1 MNALFAA
8 SEHHGN
14 GYFLPGDIN
23 EFYWGTAAF
32 LVLVALFVW
41 KGWKPLR
48 NAMSGRTE
56 RIANELDEAAAA
68 KEAALE
74 HLDEVRS
81 GLTNVD
87 EEGARIRAEAAEK
100 AQRVAADL
108 KERAEAD
115 VAEAR
120 QRAQIEIE
128 AMKAT
133 AMADLRAEV
142 AARASNAAEAVVRE
156 SLDDAAQQRLI
167 DRYIEQV
174 GANR

>member
-32 LVLVALFVW
+32 LVLVALFLW
-41 KGWKPLR
+41 KGWTPLR
-48 NAMSGRTE
+48 KAMSGRTE
-56 RIANELDEAAAA
+56 RIAEELDEASSA
-68 KEAALE
+68 KEAALAE
-74 HLDEVRS
+74 LDEVRS

-87 EEGARIRAEAAEK
+87 EEAARIRSEATER
-100 AQRVAADL
+100 AQRVAAEL
-108 KERAEAD
+108 KQRADAD
-115 VAEAR
+115 VVEAR

-128 AMKAT
+128 ALKAT

-156 SLDDAAQQRLI
+156 TLDDAAQQRLI

-174 GANR
+174 GASR